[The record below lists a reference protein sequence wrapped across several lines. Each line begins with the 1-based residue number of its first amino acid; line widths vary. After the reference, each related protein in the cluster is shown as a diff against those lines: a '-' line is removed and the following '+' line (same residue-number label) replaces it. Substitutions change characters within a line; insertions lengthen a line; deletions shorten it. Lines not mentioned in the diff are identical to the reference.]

1 MVCIEQVLKS
11 TPCHTNTFSVSF
23 LYGMYANGVKRAWEA
38 HRLLA
43 TISQSKLAAYD

>member
-11 TPCHTNTFSVSF
+11 TPYHTNTFRVSF
-23 LYGMYANGVKRAWEA
+23 LYGMYSDGVKRAWEA

-43 TISQSKLAAYD
+43 TISQPKPASYD